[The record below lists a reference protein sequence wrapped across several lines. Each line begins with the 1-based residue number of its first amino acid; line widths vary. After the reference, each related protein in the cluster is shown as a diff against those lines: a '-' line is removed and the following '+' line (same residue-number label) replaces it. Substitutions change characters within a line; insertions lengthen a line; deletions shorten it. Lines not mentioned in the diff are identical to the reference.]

1 MKKIY
6 RMLKSKKHQINL
18 FTYYTYVKGRKNIKA
33 NLLGDKYRRKLIKDI
48 EKSINQPLK
57 NSNFEFKI
65 HYAFMCS
72 SDVNLENINNF
83 LDEKNIHVVARVPSD
98 DKLLEHPNFKSEYFE
113 NRIHFDCS
121 NTLNNARMGFVEHP
135 NLFHTP
141 SATSLIDT
149 YNRHFPKIFENKKQL
164 KLLYLDSSEESTP
177 PELIKKF
184 KKETESKDW
193 DLKIVYEWQKD
204 DHKNLKVILKTL
216 SESHVILLD
225 RTCWHDKDGKPI
237 TGKEYIQYRDDV
249 FRIFIENECLADIAG
264 FRITMKKIVDNFDNA
279 SKVVNDTVYNYVGD
293 DEVEKLEVQ
302 DYLLNFWPKTSD
314 AAKSFLS
321 IYCDNLFL
329 IGYLFR
335 KDDYTYTDRK
345 DFIDETRKRLK
356 SLDGISDAFLKYGQ
370 IIYFDDRQRSI
381 PNPNPL
387 IKITNSGSSTTTRF
401 HNKQVFRGEKGV
413 VGADVSYKNFDF
425 LTLDHVSIEE
435 NQFDI
440 SFNLE
445 LSTPFEEGIDI
456 LQFHNLVK
464 GSMESKL
471 LSKKKLPNG
480 YFYFRYFVDGTYHF
494 IPKAENYPFDMQ
506 EIRIS
511 YSLAGNR
518 YGLLEPLENY
528 HDDKIISDGW
538 NIEGFRSG
546 IIRRKEEYVPVF
558 EESYTQAT
566 EEHRVEILISRP
578 SSYTITKVLVPLA
591 FLAGLAVW
599 GTYLDIDQVEPIIAS
614 VTTAF
619 LSAIA
624 LYFSTEKPK
633 PLSLTTTDLIFL
645 LFYLFVGLASLSIFI
660 FMQFL
665 PDYYYQGM
673 TYTRWGLGAFAISSL
688 IYIFDRVK
696 KLK

>member
-1 MKKIY
+1 
-6 RMLKSKKHQINL
+6 MLKHKKHQINL
-18 FTYYTYVKGRKNIKA
+18 FTFSEYPKGEKNNKKY
-33 NLLGDKYRRKLIKDI
+33 LLRYKYRKKLIKDI

-65 HYAFMCS
+65 HYAWMSS
-72 SDVNLENINNF
+72 SDMNNENINNF
-83 LDEKNIHVVARVPSD
+83 LDEKNIHVLSVVPF
-98 DKLLEHPNFKSEYFE
+98 LYSEAVKDGIPISKYFE
-113 NRIHFDCS
+113 NRIYFDS
-121 NTLNNARMGFVEHP
+121 TNALNNARTGFIEHP

-141 SATSLIDT
+141 SATTLLDT
-149 YNRHFPKIFENKKQL
+149 YNRHFPKIFEDKKQL
-164 KLLYLDSSEESTP
+164 KLLYLDSSEESTS

-184 KKETESKDW
+184 KKEIESKDW

-204 DHKNLKVILKTL
+204 DHKNLKAVLKTL
-216 SESHVILLD
+216 SESHFILLD
-225 RTCWHDKDGKPI
+225 RTCWHDKDGRPI

-249 FRIFIENECLADIAG
+249 FRIFIENECLADLAG
-264 FRITMKKIVDNFDNA
+264 FRISMDNIVDSFDNA
-279 SKVVNDTVYNYVGD
+279 SKVVNNTVYNYVGD
-293 DEVEKLEVQ
+293 DQVEKLEVSE
-302 DYLLNFWPKTSD
+302 YLLNFWPEVSD
-314 AAKSFLS
+314 QTKQFLS
-321 IYCDNLFL
+321 VYCDNLFL

-335 KDDYTYTDRK
+335 NDDYTYTNRK

-356 SLDGISDAFLKYGQ
+356 SLDGINDAFLKHSQ
-370 IIYFDDRQRSI
+370 IIYFDDTQKSI
-381 PNPNPL
+381 PNPNSL
-387 IKITNSGSSTTTRF
+387 IKITNSGSSTTERF
-401 HNKQVFRGEKGV
+401 HNKQVFRAEKSV
-413 VGADVSYKNFDF
+413 VGVDVSYKNFDF

-435 NQFDI
+435 NEFDI

-464 GSMESKL
+464 GNMEHTL

-480 YFYFRYFVDGTYHF
+480 YFYFRYFIDGTFHF
-494 IPKAENYPFDMQ
+494 IPKAENYPFDTQ
-506 EIRIS
+506 EIPIS
-511 YSLAGNR
+511 YSLIGDS
-518 YGLLEPLENY
+518 YGILEPLENY

-558 EESYTQAT
+558 EESSTQSR

-578 SSYTITKVLVPLA
+578 SSYTTTKVLVPLV

-599 GTYLDIDQVEPIIAS
+599 GTYLDKDQVEPIIAS

-645 LFYLFVGLASLSIFI
+645 LFYLFVGFASLSIFI

-673 TYTRWGLGAFAISSL
+673 TYTRWGLGAFSICSL